1 MNDPHVVA
9 LIYDVKHGDS
19 FDYRNA
25 KLLVRDEPGFLLT
38 VENKKARFEMKE
50 HFATERSAR
59 ASIHDYIRVWEFDA
73 CLESGPDS
81 FQLEFAVPEIVD
93 RDPTARGLSVSARAG
108 APTVSMRLTVVP
120 STYPSPPPDMA
131 VRPHDSAVDT
141 MFQRYMRDHSNQ
153 DALSDLAYFCLTILE
168 DEATSGANFGRKER
182 RRRTAA
188 KFDIEVVVLNKVGD
202 LSSTKGGKMG
212 ARKVEGTSQDF
223 STGERLF
230 LRHAVKRMIRR
241 AAEKAYDP
249 ARQLEEIKLSDLPP
263 L

>member
-25 KLLVRDEPGFLLT
+25 KPLARAEPGFLLT

-59 ASIHDYIRVWEFDA
+59 ASIHEYIRVWEFDA

-81 FQLEFAVPEIVD
+81 FRLEFAGPEIVD

-108 APTVSMRLTVVP
+108 APTVSVRLTVVP
-120 STYPSPPPDMA
+120 PAYPSPPPDMA
-131 VRPHDSAVDT
+131 VRPHDSAIDT
-141 MFQRYMRDHSNQ
+141 MFQRYMGYRSNQ
-153 DALSDLAYFCLTILE
+153 EKLPSVANFCLTVLGKQ
-168 DEATSGANFGRKER
+168 ATSGRTGRKG
-182 RRRTAA
+182 AA
-188 KFDIEVVVLNKVGD
+188 EEFKIELGVLGKVGQ
-202 LSSTKGGKMG
+202 LCATKGGKME
-212 ARKVEGTSQDF
+212 ARKADGTSQDL

-230 LRHAVKRMIRR
+230 LEHAVKRMIRR

-249 ARQLEEIKLSDLPP
+249 DRQLKEIKLSDLPP